1 LKKTAAAAPLLPW
14 RWRCG
19 SGGGSGGAAM
29 DISALEIMVN
39 VCSTEE
45 KDKSLILN
53 RREKIKI
60 THTNFF
66 IFHEFIRI
74 EIFTRLSID

>member
-29 DISALEIMVN
+29 DISGARNLLDVHLEREYFSFC
-39 VCSTEE
+39 VCASVVCVCVLF
-45 KDKSLILN
+45 SL
-53 RREKIKI
+53 
-60 THTNFF
+60 
-66 IFHEFIRI
+66 
-74 EIFTRLSID
+74 LSS